1 MAANRLS
8 VRLASAN
15 LSPEQLCAFIDE
27 LAPLLSDAALRVA
40 AKRNLRHPSMFQHMR
55 RSLVASS
62 ARLARYTTK
71 ADATRLEA
79 ARSASLADR
88 SALAA
93 ELSGRWIVATG
104 DPQQTESAGD
114 SFGFALRVDE
124 VNLGVL
130 RAALFPAPPKQ
141 RRDEGHLRTALI
153 FGASCHPGLP
163 LSLAAKPLVEV
174 AAEPAQPTS
183 TAV

>member
-1 MAANRLS
+1 M
-8 VRLASAN
+8 
-15 LSPEQLCAFIDE
+15 
-27 LAPLLSDAALRVA
+27 
-40 AKRNLRHPSMFQHMR
+40 

-62 ARLARYTTK
+62 AVSRLTPLARFTTK
-71 ADATRLEA
+71 ADAARLEA

-88 SALAA
+88 SSLAA

-141 RRDEGHLRTALI
+141 RMDEGHLRTALV